1 MVRRRSRNGRNEHSP
16 LVIRRRVIVG
26 PQRFALLVASS
37 GRRERRS
44 KCGKG
49 NKVEQ
54 RVSQANLLVGT
65 HGHSPYLH
73 SAAVAFEKQPA
84 GQFFF
89 LDMAWPE
96 EVG

>member
-1 MVRRRSRNGRNEHSP
+1 MIRTHVSRVAPDWDLWKG
-16 LVIRRRVIVG
+16 
-26 PQRFALLVASS
+26 ALMTELQ
-37 GRRERRS
+37 RRS